1 MYASDSTLLHVLDSI
16 YLSGP
21 SQVSPRLLAQPSPS
35 MVMSAQQVLVPVVDF
50 REGDLQLQSNAAD
63 LLGPPPDTRKTYIMV
78 TLPSEV
84 GFQLQH

>member
-1 MYASDSTLLHVLDSI
+1 MYTPDSTLVYSHDSI
-16 YLSGP
+16 YLSNP

-35 MVMSAQQVLVPVVDF
+35 VVVSAQQVLVPIVDF

-84 GFQLQH
+84 GL